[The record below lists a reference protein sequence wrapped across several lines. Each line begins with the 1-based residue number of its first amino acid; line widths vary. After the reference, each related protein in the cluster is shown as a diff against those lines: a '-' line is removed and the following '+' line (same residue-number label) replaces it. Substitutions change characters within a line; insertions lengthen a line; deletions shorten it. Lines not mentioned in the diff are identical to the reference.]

1 MSPKP
6 DVSHMRRA
14 QIIEAAT
21 AVFAEK
27 GLDRATMEE
36 IADAAGINKATI
48 YLYFDSKA
56 ALIQAIAEAIFAQ
69 ELVDLQ
75 VAYESP
81 GTAIERLTAF
91 YEALI
96 SDEGLI
102 ADEVDVLPLMP
113 IIYEFYALGLRRDDV
128 RAVLADFLN
137 QSAALLAAIIQEG
150 VESGEFVTTTD
161 PSRAAR
167 ALDALMSGTVL
178 HWVYTPKEMDVNAQ
192 FRYGLQLIFQGL
204 IKHK

>member
-1 MSPKP
+1 MSSKP
-6 DVSHMRRA
+6 DVSQMRRA

-21 AVFAEK
+21 AVFTEK
-27 GLDRATMEE
+27 GLDRATMAE

-56 ALIQAIAEAIFAQ
+56 ALTQAIAEAIFAQ
-69 ELVDLQ
+69 ELADLQ
-75 VAYESP
+75 AAYESP

-96 SDEGLI
+96 RDEGLI
-102 ADEVDVLPLMP
+102 ADKVGVLPLMP

-137 QSAALLAAIIQEG
+137 HSAALLAAIIQEG
-150 VESGEFVTTTD
+150 IESGEFVATTD

-167 ALDALMSGTVL
+167 ALDELMSGTVL
-178 HWVYTPKEMDVNAQ
+178 HWVYTPEEVDVNAQ
-192 FRYGLQLIFQGL
+192 FRYGIQLIFQGL

>member
-1 MSPKP
+1 
-6 DVSHMRRA
+6 MRRA

-27 GLDRATMEE
+27 GLDRATMAE

-56 ALIQAIAEAIFAQ
+56 ALTQAIAEAIFAQ
-69 ELVDLQ
+69 ELADLQ
-75 VAYESP
+75 AAYESP

-96 SDEGLI
+96 RDEGLI
-102 ADEVDVLPLMP
+102 ADEVGVLPLMP

-137 QSAALLAAIIQEG
+137 HSAALLAAIIQEG
-150 VESGEFVTTTD
+150 IESGEFVATTD

-178 HWVYTPKEMDVNAQ
+178 HWVYTPEEVDVNAQ
-192 FRYGLQLIFQGL
+192 FRYGIQLIFQGL

>member
-21 AVFAEK
+21 AVFTEK
-27 GLDRATMEE
+27 GLDRATMAE

-56 ALIQAIAEAIFAQ
+56 ALTQAIAEAIFAQ
-69 ELVDLQ
+69 ELADLQ
-75 VAYESP
+75 AAYESP

-96 SDEGLI
+96 RDEGLI
-102 ADEVDVLPLMP
+102 ADEVGVLPLMP

-137 QSAALLAAIIQEG
+137 HSAALLAAIIQEG
-150 VESGEFVTTTD
+150 IESGEFVATTD

-178 HWVYTPKEMDVNAQ
+178 HWVYTPEEVDVNAQ
-192 FRYGLQLIFQGL
+192 FRYGIQLIFQGL

>member
-1 MSPKP
+1 MSSKP
-6 DVSHMRRA
+6 DVSQMRRA

-21 AVFAEK
+21 AVFTEK
-27 GLDRATMEE
+27 GLDRATMAE

-56 ALIQAIAEAIFAQ
+56 ALTQAIAEAIFAQ
-69 ELVDLQ
+69 ELADLQ
-75 VAYESP
+75 AAYESP

-96 SDEGLI
+96 RDEGLI
-102 ADEVDVLPLMP
+102 ADKVGVLPLMP

-137 QSAALLAAIIQEG
+137 HSAALLAAIIQEG
-150 VESGEFVTTTD
+150 IESGEFVATTD

-178 HWVYTPKEMDVNAQ
+178 HWVYTPEEVDVNAQ
-192 FRYGLQLIFQGL
+192 FRYGIQLIFQGL

>member
-1 MSPKP
+1 
-6 DVSHMRRA
+6 MRRA

-27 GLDRATMEE
+27 GLDRATMAE

-56 ALIQAIAEAIFAQ
+56 ALTQAIAEAIFAQ
-69 ELVDLQ
+69 ELADLQ
-75 VAYESP
+75 AAYESP

-102 ADEVDVLPLMP
+102 ADEVGVLPLMP

-137 QSAALLAAIIQEG
+137 HSAALLAAIIQEG
-150 VESGEFVTTTD
+150 IESGEFVATTD

-178 HWVYTPKEMDVNAQ
+178 HWVYTPEEVDVNAQ
-192 FRYGLQLIFQGL
+192 FRYGIQLIFQGL